1 MRSRTRVAC
10 GTASNACSFSLW
22 RQSRASVHTG
32 SSLSSACR
40 GPAQTGSGRGQR
52 DVGLAFKTQE
62 RSRQTTCLAQPSTC
76 EEGDCLQ
83 EEDGTVIVRD
93 DLDLLLQVLPLNLR
107 GSLMSH
113 RKRASLLEV
122 VLDLGRRPEA
132 RFAGAVGGEYL
143 RDEEITWEDLAAA
156 EQAVGTFGG
165 DNRAGVQGTLHRI
178 SAIRNRKGTI
188 VGLTCRVGRA
198 VTGHIDMIRDMLEVP
213 NSLLFLGRPG
223 VGKTTVIREMA
234 RVLSDELHKRVVIVD
249 TSNEIGGDGDV
260 PHPAIGGAR
269 RMQVPDPSQQH
280 RVMVEAV
287 ENHMPEI
294 IMVDEIGTEAEA
306 LACRTI
312 AERGVQL
319 VATAHGQLLENLIK
333 NPTLSDL
340 VGGIQSVTL
349 GDEEARNRGTQKSV
363 LERKAPPTFPL
374 LIEMR
379 ERAFWVTHWVED
391 SVDCLLHGKAPVV
404 QVRKRDNGHVSI
416 GECSYPDVDDP
427 LSSPAQSPSINSI
440 PPSAMAA
447 AAAAASLDRVSSSLD
462 SDDSIKF
469 AGSSS
474 STGLGPPTFGSSFI
488 SDDDP
493 YAWAQKLRRIPDKDA
508 LQELALNGYIGEPTG
523 NGKTREK
530 FNFSSGAGTGRRSKR
545 HNGKA
550 NARVAKS

>member
-1 MRSRTRVAC
+1 MLHRTHIPFRNTPRNHAITCAFCRSGRVRSLPRVFETCCLVSRTRSRQARRA
-10 GTASNACSFSLW
+10 GPHLQPTDRSTQRACS
-22 RQSRASVHTG
+22 
-32 SSLSSACR
+32 
-40 GPAQTGSGRGQR
+40 AQDSG
-52 DVGLAFKTQE
+52 
-62 RSRQTTCLAQPSTC
+62 C

-93 DLDLLLQVLPLNLR
+93 DLDLLLQVLPVNLR

-113 RKRASLLEV
+113 SKRASLLEV

-416 GECSYPDVDDP
+416 GECSYPDADDP

-440 PPSAMAA
+440 PPAAMAA
-447 AAAAASLDRVSSSLD
+447 AAAAAGIDAVSSIGSID
-462 SDDSIKF
+462 SDESSNF

-474 STGLGPPTFGSSFI
+474 AGLGPPTFGSSFI

-508 LQELALNGYIGEPTG
+508 LQELALNGYIGEP
-523 NGKTREK
+523 NMSGKQREK

-545 HNGKA
+545 NGKA
-550 NARVAKS
+550 NARVGKS